1 MLCLV
6 GGPVFPQ
13 ARLPKDRPLTL
24 FTLGGTPVSTD
35 EFLYLFRK
43 NHPRKED
50 HTEAKVNEY
59 LDLLVAFKAKVTEAK
74 ERGYDTT
81 RAFQREFAN
90 YREEL
95 RKPYLKGNDVLDRL
109 TRQAY
114 ERMNLEVRASHLL
127 IGVKHDAPPADT
139 LAAYE
144 RIMKFRERILAGE
157 DFATLAR
164 TYSEDPSARINA
176 GDLGYFTVLQMVYP
190 FEEAAYTLK
199 TGEISKPV
207 RTRLGYHLIK
217 VVDRRLARGEVEV
230 SHIILR
236 TGTPDD
242 KKVKAKIF
250 EIYTELQGGR
260 AWDELCREYSDDQ
273 STKNSGG
280 RLRPFGVGALAGVP
294 EFEAVAFSL
303 HEPGE
308 VSDPFQSAYGWHI
321 VRLERRIP
329 VPSFESAQESLRRRV
344 SRDERFQLEEEQFN
358 AAKLKSFGYQ
368 EQPGIRAQLVGLA
381 DSSILRAAWR
391 FRGSKELL
399 ETTLFSLRARPYL
412 VSEAVSFVRLEQQ
425 PQVLAPSS
433 YMEQLLDRFARTKM
447 EELEEEEIIKTKPEY
462 GYLLNE
468 YREGILLFTIME
480 KEVWNKATEDSLAL
494 HAFYEHHKDKYQAG
508 ERVRATLLA
517 TEDSVLHTNVRTVL
531 QRGDSL
537 RPDQVKKFRSVQGPR
552 NFAPGESKAV
562 DRVPRTIGLHA
573 IRLDE
578 TYYLVQISTLVPP
591 GIRGF
596 AEIRSQVIS
605 DYQDHLEKEWVKQ
618 LRTKYP
624 AKVNSKGKKYVIQ
637 ELTRP

>member
-1 MLCLV
+1 MLCLL

-13 ARLPKDRPLTL
+13 GRLPKDKPLTL
-24 FTLGGTPVSTD
+24 FALSGNPVSAE

-43 NHPRKED
+43 NHPKKED

-59 LDLLVAFKAKVTEAK
+59 LDLLIAFKAKVTEAK
-74 ERGYDTT
+74 ARGYDTT

-127 IGVKHDAPPADT
+127 IGLKNDASPADT
-139 LAAYE
+139 LAAYQK
-144 RIMKFRERILAGE
+144 IMKLRERILAGE

-164 TYSEDPSARINA
+164 THSEDPSARINA

-190 FEEAAYTLK
+190 FEQAAYTLK
-199 TGEISKPV
+199 TGEVSNPV

-250 EIYTELQGGR
+250 EIHTQLQGGR
-260 AWDELCREYSDDQ
+260 AWDELCKEYSDDQ

-308 VSDPFQSAYGWHI
+308 MSDPFQSAYGWHI

-344 SRDERFQLEEEQFN
+344 SRDERFQMEEEQFN
-358 AAKLKSFGYQ
+358 SAKLRSFDYQ
-368 EQPGIRAQLVGLA
+368 EQPEVRNQLLNLA
-381 DSSILRAAWR
+381 DSSILRAAWS
-391 FRGSKELL
+391 FRGAKELV
-399 ETTLFSLRARPYL
+399 EKPFFSLRGKPYL

-425 PQVLAPSS
+425 PQSLAPSA
-433 YMEQLLDRFARTKM
+433 YMDQLLNRFAQTKM
-447 EELEEEEIIKTKPEY
+447 EELEEEEIMKTKPEY

-480 KEVWNKATEDSLAL
+480 KEVWNKAAEDSAAL
-494 HAFYEHHKDKYQAG
+494 HAFYDGTKDKYQSG
-508 ERVRATLLA
+508 ERVRATVLA
-517 TEDSVLHTNVRTVL
+517 TEDSALHANVLAL
-531 QRGDSL
+531 MLRGDSL
-537 RPDQVKKFRSVQGPR
+537 RRDQVKKFRSVQGPR

-562 DRVPRTIGLHA
+562 DRVPRTIGTHA
-573 IRLDE
+573 VRLDE

-596 AEIRSQVIS
+596 TEIRSQVIS
-605 DYQDHLEKEWVKQ
+605 DYQDQLEKEWVKQ